1 MPVGAAP
8 DEAVTGTF
16 VSEETLFPPKTTV
29 APHSALERL
38 PPVVGEMTAGG
49 GESPL
54 AVFDVGSD
62 GVPAVPV
69 GVVVPPAVVPVVV
82 PPTTTLIVPLPL
94 VPLDSVVAAPALVS
108 LGGVVVAVVVSPPV
122 VVVGGGVTDAPC
134 VESVT
139 GGTVVPVVLPVPVP
153 VLPPPAVGS
162 GWVTGGTVVSVGG
175 STIGCA
181 GSFAGLGGGVVV
193 V

>member
-29 APHSALERL
+29 APESALEML

-49 GESPL
+49 GERPL
-54 AVFDVGSD
+54 AVFDVGSG
-62 GVPAVPV
+62 GVAVVPV
-69 GVVVPPAVVPVVV
+69 GVVGAPAVVPVVG

-94 VPLDSVVAAPALVS
+94 VPLESVVAAPALVS

-122 VVVGGGVTDAPC
+122 VVVGGGVTGAPC

-153 VLPPPAVGS
+153 VAVFVLPPPAVGS

-181 GSFAGLGGGVVV
+181 GSFAGL
-193 V
+193 